1 MNTPEKPRDLRD
13 YLAIVRRR
21 RRALILAFAAGIIST
36 VLLAVLLP
44 PYYRSAGTVLIEQQE
59 IPANLVQSTVTSFA
73 DERVQIISQRVMT
86 TQTLLDIITRYNLY
100 PRERQRETREQL
112 LTRMRKDVGLKMISA
127 DVIDPRDGRPT
138 SATIAF
144 EVSYTSRSA
153 DLAAKVANELVTLYL
168 NENLTNRTQIA
179 EQATDFLRSEG
190 DRINKQITAVEAK
203 LEKFKQQNYE
213 RLPGLT
219 QVNMQ
224 LLDRDEQQ
232 LLVAEEKE
240 NSLEQQRVFLEAQ
253 LAQLKPD
260 AAIFSDTGERILS
273 ARDRLKMLRSQ
284 LAAARAKYAPDYPD
298 VVTLQREVTGLER
311 EVGDAPSI
319 TNDLQRELDDARSQL
334 AAARKRY
341 APDYPDR
348 VRLEREVDSL
358 QGQLAASTRADASS
372 TASSGADAS
381 GGTPAAGRAAAAL
394 SGTAAA
400 AGGAAAAV
408 DSQLA
413 PTQADN
419 PAYVQIRAELSATV
433 DDLKAQSDEIAKLRA
448 EADSYQRDLTL
459 APAVAKEYDDLT
471 REYDNAQAQYQQ
483 IRAKQLQARTAQDL
497 ETDRQGERFTLID
510 PPLPPE
516 EPVRP
521 NRKLIFAAGFILS
534 AGLAAGILWLLE
546 KIDTTI
552 RTRGDLLQLIGVPP
566 LALVPYIGTERERR
580 LARRRRWIATGG
592 TVASFCM
599 ALVLIHLFYR
609 PLDVLWFSLARRM
622 GF

>member
-1 MNTPEKPRDLRD
+1 MSTPEKPRELRD
-13 YLAIVRRR
+13 YLAVLARRR
-21 RRALILAFAAGIIST
+21 KALTVTFTAGIVMTI
-36 VLLAVLLP
+36 LLGVLLP
-44 PYYRSAGTVLIEQQE
+44 PHYRSAGTVLIEQQE
-59 IPANLVQSTVTSFA
+59 IPVNLVQSTVTSFA

-86 TQTLLDIITRYNLY
+86 TETLLDIIRRYNLY
-100 PRERQRETREQL
+100 PRERERATREEL
-112 LTRMRKDVGLKMISA
+112 LKLMRKDVGLKMISA

-144 EVSYTSRSA
+144 EVSYTSRSP

-190 DRINKQITAVEAK
+190 DRIQKQITTVEAK
-203 LEKFKQQNYE
+203 LEKFKQDNYE
-213 RLPGLT
+213 RLPSLT
-219 QVNMQ
+219 QLNMQ

-232 LLVAEEKE
+232 LLAAEERQ

-284 LAAARAKYAPDYPD
+284 LAAARAEYAPDYPD
-298 VVTLQREVTGLER
+298 VVTLQREVAGLER
-311 EVGDAPSI
+311 EVGDTPSI
-319 TNDLQRELDDARSQL
+319 TNDLQRELEDARSQL
-334 AAARKRY
+334 AEARKHY
-341 APDYPDR
+341 APGHPDV
-348 VRLEREVDSL
+348 VRLEREVASL
-358 QGQLAASTRADASS
+358 QAQLAASTQ
-372 TASSGADAS
+372 ADAS
-381 GGTPAAGRAAAAL
+381 GSASSGTGASGGAGSGATAAAA
-394 SGTAAA
+394 GA
-400 AGGAAAAV
+400 AGGAAATNTEIT
-408 DSQLA
+408 

-419 PAYVQIRAELSATV
+419 PAYVQIRAQLSATI
-433 DDLKAQSDEIAKLRA
+433 DDLKAQNDEITKLRA
-448 EADSYQRDLTL
+448 EADGYQRDLSL

-471 REYDNAQAQYQQ
+471 REYDNAQAQYQE

-497 ETDRQGERFTLID
+497 EADRQGERFTLID

-516 EPVRP
+516 EPVSP

-534 AGLAAGILWLLE
+534 VGLAVGMLWLLE

-552 RTRGDLLQLIGVPP
+552 RTRSDLLQLIGVPP
-566 LALVPYIGTERERR
+566 LALVPHIGTDRERR
-580 LARRRRWIATGG
+580 LARRRKWIATGG
-592 TVASFCM
+592 AAASFCV
-599 ALVLIHLFYR
+599 ALLLIHLFYR